1 MIDRRTLMMTGAAAI
16 AASASGP
23 AAALFSGSPQGGSD
37 PAAKAALD
45 ALYARLWEHELQGSP
60 QLATTLG
67 LDDEA
72 ALRPLRARL
81 DDRSDAS
88 FARNVQMLRDARAAL
103 ARIDVQR
110 LDGIDRV
117 NHRTLAFFADI
128 TTEGYDRFSYGEP
141 GYPRAYAINQLDGVY
156 NNIPDFLDT
165 KHPVESAEDADAY
178 CARLSGFARVL
189 DQETARSRRD
199 ASRGAAAPDFI
210 LDTCIRQLT
219 LLRAPAAADAMLTQ
233 SLVTRAKAAGIA
245 GDWSTRAT
253 GIVEREV
260 YPALDRQIAELR
272 RQRQTANHDAGAWR
286 LPDGEAYYDW
296 GIRLF
301 NTKPFSGDEI
311 HRLGLE
317 MVAEN
322 RAAIEAILKAD
333 GKTQGPLDARITAMA
348 RERGAIYA
356 NSDAGRAKML
366 EDATR
371 QIAEI
376 TALLPRYFATIPRA
390 PVVAKRI
397 PPAIEAGK
405 AGGYYSHGSIDGKVP
420 GSYYINMR
428 DMRDRSV
435 VGLATLTH
443 HEAVPGHHMQ
453 ISLSL
458 ENEAIPMWRRNME
471 CSAFVEGW
479 ALYAQQVADE
489 MGIFEHDPLGRL
501 GFLQSELFRAA
512 RLVVDSG
519 LNHKR
524 WSREKAIDYMVEAT
538 GSSRDAVTSEVDRY
552 CLIPGQAPSYKIG
565 QREWTRLRGQAQA
578 ALGPRFDV
586 RAFHDAGLMAGIMP
600 LGVLEAHIGDWIAGQ
615 RA

>member
-1 MIDRRTLMMTGAAAI
+1 MMIDRRTLLMTGAAAI
-16 AASASGP
+16 AASVPGV
-23 AAALFSGSPQGGSD
+23 AALARPLPQSD

-45 ALYARLWEHELQGSP
+45 ALYARLWDAELAGSP

-67 LDDEA
+67 LDDA
-72 ALRPLRARL
+72 PVLAPLRSRL
-81 DDRSDAS
+81 DDRSDEA
-88 FARNVQMLRDARAAL
+88 FARHMQTLRDARTTL
-103 ARIDVQR
+103 KGIDVAR

-117 NHRTLAFFADI
+117 SHRTLAFFADI
-128 TTEGYDRFSYGEP
+128 TLEGYDRFAYGEP

-165 KHPVESAEDADAY
+165 KHVIEEAADAEAY
-178 CARLSGFARVL
+178 CERLGAFARVL

-199 ASRGAAAPDFI
+199 AGRGAAAPDFI

-219 LLRAPAAADAMLTQ
+219 LLRAPAPAEAMLTQ
-233 SLVTRAKAAGIA
+233 SVVRRAAAAGIS
-245 GDWSTRAT
+245 GDWQRRAA
-253 GIVEREV
+253 GLVEREV
-260 YPALDRQIAELR
+260 YPALDRQIAELK
-272 RQRQTANHDAGAWR
+272 RQRATANHDAGAWR

-301 NTKPFSGDEI
+301 NTKPFTGDEI

-322 RAAIEAILKAD
+322 RAAIEAILRAD
-333 GKTQGPLDARITAMA
+333 GKTTGPLGDRITAMA

-376 TALLPRYFATIPRA
+376 TALLPRYFRTIPRA

-428 DMRDRSV
+428 DMADRSI

-479 ALYAQQVADE
+479 ALYAQLVADE
-489 MGIFEHDPLGRL
+489 MGIFADDPLGKL

-524 WSREKAIDYMVEAT
+524 WSREKAIDYMVDAT

-565 QREWTRLRGQAQA
+565 QREWSRLRGKAQA
-578 ALGPRFDV
+578 ALGARFDV
-586 RAFHDAGLMAGIMP
+586 RDFHDAGLLAGIMP
-600 LGVLEAHIGDWIAGQ
+600 LGVLDMHIEDWIAAR

>member
-1 MIDRRTLMMTGAAAI
+1 MIDRRTLLLAGVAAI
-16 AASASGP
+16 TAASP
-23 AAALFSGSPQGGSD
+23 ALARSFSQAAPGSD
-37 PAAKAALD
+37 PDAKAALD
-45 ALYARLWEHELQGSP
+45 TLYARLWERELQGSP

-67 LDDEA
+67 LDRDA
-72 ALRPLRARL
+72 GSLPLRARL
-81 DDRSDAS
+81 NDRSDAA
-88 FARNVQMLRDARAAL
+88 FAERMQALRSARDGL
-103 ARIDVQR
+103 RQIDVKR
-110 LDGIDRV
+110 LAGIDRV
-117 NHRTLAFFADI
+117 NHGTLAFFADI
-128 TTEGYDRFSYGEP
+128 TLEGYDRFAYGEP

-165 KHPVESAEDADAY
+165 KHPVETASDAEAY
-178 CARLSGFARVL
+178 CSRLSDFAKIL
-189 DQETARSRRD
+189 DQETTRSRRD
-199 ASRGAAAPDFI
+199 AARGAAAPDFI
-210 LDTCIRQLT
+210 LDTCIRQLS
-219 LLRAPAAADAMLTQ
+219 LLRAPAAEEAMLTR
-233 SLVTRAKAAGIA
+233 SLARRASAAGVA
-245 GDWSTRAT
+245 GDWQTRAAAL
-253 GIVEREV
+253 VKREV

-272 RQRQTANHDAGAWR
+272 RQRETANHAAGAWR

-301 NTKPFSGDEI
+301 NTKPFAGEEI

-333 GKTQGPLDARITAMA
+333 GKHDGPLEARITAMA

-356 NSDAGRAKML
+356 NSDAGRARML
-366 EDATR
+366 ADASR

-390 PVVAKRI
+390 RVVAKRI

-489 MGIFEHDPLGRL
+489 MGIFSDDPLGRL
-501 GFLQSELFRAA
+501 GYLQSQLFRAA

-524 WSREKAIDYMVEAT
+524 WSREQAIDYMVEAT

-565 QREWTRLRGQAQA
+565 QREWTRLRSEAQA
-578 ALGPRFDV
+578 ALGAGFDI
-586 RAFHDAGLMAGIMP
+586 RGFHDAGLMAGIMP
-600 LGVLEAHIGDWIAGQ
+600 LGVLEAHIGDWIAAQ
-615 RA
+615 RG

>member
-1 MIDRRTLMMTGAAAI
+1 MIDRRSFLLAGAAAI
-16 AASASGP
+16 AVGP
-23 AAALFSGSPQGGSD
+23 AGLANAAAPAPSDPASD
-37 PAAKAALD
+37 PAAAAQLN
-45 ALYARLWEHELQGSP
+45 ALYARLWDRTIAASP

-67 LDDEA
+67 LDRGGTLG
-72 ALRPLRARL
+72 ALTARL

-88 FARNVQMLRDARAAL
+88 FAAAMGELRSARKALDAIDI
-103 ARIDVQR
+103 AR
-110 LDGIDRV
+110 LGGIDRV
-117 NHRTLAFFADI
+117 NHRTLGFFADI
-128 TTEGYDRFSYGEP
+128 TLEGYDRFKFGEP

-156 NNIPDFLDT
+156 NNVPDFLDT
-165 KHPVESAEDADAY
+165 KHRVETRADAEAY
-178 CARLSGFARVL
+178 LARLDDFAKVL
-189 DQETARSRRD
+189 DQETDRSRRD
-199 ASRGAAAPDFI
+199 AGRGAAPPDFI

-219 LLRAPAAADAMLTQ
+219 LLRQPKATEAMLSRSLGTRAAAKGLGNDWG
-233 SLVTRAKAAGIA
+233 TRAAAL
-245 GDWSTRAT
+245 
-253 GIVEREV
+253 VERRV

-272 RQRQTANHDAGAWR
+272 RQRTTANHDAGAWR

-322 RAAIEAILKAD
+322 RGQIEAILAAD
-333 GKTQGPLDARITAMA
+333 GKRQGPLQDRITAMA

-366 EDATR
+366 EDATA
-371 QIAEI
+371 QIAAI

-405 AGGYYSHGSIDGKVP
+405 AGGYYNHGSIDGSVP

-428 DMRDRSV
+428 DMADRSI

-458 ENEAIPMWRRNME
+458 ENERIPMWRRNME
-471 CSAFVEGW
+471 CSAYVEGW

-489 MGIFEHDPLGRL
+489 MGVFADDPLGRL
-501 GFLQSELFRAA
+501 GYLQSQLFRAA

-524 WSREKAIDYMVEAT
+524 WPREKAIDYMVEAT
-538 GSSRDAVTSEVDRY
+538 GSSRDSVTSEVDRY

-565 QREWTRLRGQAQA
+565 QREWVRLREKARA

-586 RAFHDAGLMAGIMP
+586 RAFHDAGLLAGIMP
-600 LGVLEAHIGDWIAGQ
+600 LGVLDAHIDDWIAAR